1 MDIFVID
8 VQADVVFDDS
18 VLGNS
23 SAHDHP
29 DANVLPDAQ
38 VYPAYAQTFQNQS
51 RTSLIDSASV
61 SSLALVAEI
70 VQL

>member
-1 MDIFVID
+1 MLQFAIVML
-8 VQADVVFDDS
+8 Q
-18 VLGNS
+18 
-23 SAHDHP
+23 
-29 DANVLPDAQ
+29 DAYVLPDAQ